1 MSDETYQPKVYRKQ
15 GGNDFVVASGGTLD
29 IESGGS
35 LEIAGTQITA
45 TAAELNKTN
54 IVTQTLTATAAVTPG
69 AAVLYL
75 DHTSTTIAATIADA
89 TLHAG
94 VFMVTAITEPGG
106 SGDHTLTLTGGTFNG
121 TNTIATFADIADSL
135 FVMFDSAGKGTI
147 ILNTGSVALSG
158 P

>member
-1 MSDETYQPKVYRKQ
+1 MGNYQPKIYRKQ
-15 GGNDFVVASGGTLD
+15 GGNDLVVASGGSLD

-35 LEIAGTQITA
+35 LEIAGVQVTA

-54 IVTQTLTATAAVTPG
+54 TATQTLTASGAVTAG
-69 AAVLYL
+69 ASALYL
-75 DHTSTTIAATIADA
+75 DHTTVAIAATVADA
-89 TLHAG
+89 TAHAG
-94 VFMVTAITEPGG
+94 VFLVTATTEPGAG
-106 SGDHTLTLTGGTFNG
+106 QDHTVTLTGGTWNG